1 MSDLELVD
9 TRELI
14 DELQR
19 RHSSMIFAGK
29 PLAEDGVIVTRT
41 SGSDTM
47 CIGMCYGLL
56 DDLLMLRRSNKQ
68 DPEG

>member
-1 MSDLELVD
+1 MTDIELIE

-19 RHSSMIFAGK
+19 RHSSIIFAGK
-29 PLAEDGVIVTRT
+29 PLAEEGVIVTRT

-47 CIGMCYGLL
+47 CIGLCDGLME
-56 DDLLMLRRSNKQ
+56 DLRDLRRRNKA
-68 DPEG
+68 ETA